1 MLTEAQQLEY
11 RHCSVFQ
18 KLLGHKSCKS
28 NSLFSGLILPWL
40 RFLPGLLWDTL
51 GSRNGVV
58 HHTSWSQAGLKCWFF
73 TLLWVYTGSWPNE
86 ASSIILEFEGNRWDN
101 KCRVFGRIPSP
112 QQVLSQ
118 GCYYYRVLCAYYY
131 YVPGSMGDARVAWE
145 TKPNRSQVSWSS
157 QRNEQNKHKNKMH
170 LNGKF

>member
-18 KLLGHKSCKS
+18 KLLGHKSRKS

-101 KCRVFGRIPSP
+101 KCRAVGIQFSRCSWRLISSPPSFS
-112 QQVLSQ
+112 VLSTVFLYSLPMIWSHSC
-118 GCYYYRVLCAYYY
+118 GFNYYP
-131 YVPGSMGDARVAWE
+131 YVG
-145 TKPNRSQVSWSS
+145 N
-157 QRNEQNKHKNKMH
+157 
-170 LNGKF
+170 F